1 MYVGVGTLG
10 GGTMAGG
17 LGGARWLVGTLGYD
31 TGPAS
36 GLGREGALGAGVR
49 FGHWG

>member
-1 MYVGVGTLG
+1 MGVGTLG
-10 GGTMAGG
+10 GGTMDVG
-17 LGGARWLVGTLGYD
+17 LGDARRLVGTLGGD